1 LRDDGRRAAA
11 RRILPMNILRSEFLK
26 LISVRTTWLLLGAMI
41 LIEGTVAGL
50 LAGLGEKEDLRPANV
65 PDLLIGTPLSIL
77 FVFTLGALISTNEF
91 RHGTANS
98 TFLIT
103 PRRERV
109 IAAKLVV
116 GFVVGL
122 VAALEYVAVNA
133 GLGLS
138 ILSSRDVTVNS
149 DQAVDIYVGVGIGFI
164 LICLFGVALGAVVRN
179 QVAAIV
185 GGLAL
190 FLALRGTLTLFIGDE
205 VGRYFPA
212 ESLLGLQGNP
222 KGKALLL
229 DQVDGGLV
237 LAGYC
242 LLLTVAG
249 MIVTRKREIT

>member
-1 LRDDGRRAAA
+1 
-11 RRILPMNILRSEFLK
+11 MNILRSEFLK
-26 LISVRTTWLLLGAMI
+26 LVSVRTTWILLGLMI
-41 LIEGTVAGL
+41 LIEGLVAGL
-50 LAGLGEKEDLRPANV
+50 ITGLADKKDLRLANV
-65 PDLLIGTPLSIL
+65 PDLLVGTPFSIL
-77 FVFTLGALISTNEF
+77 FIVTLGALISTNEF

-98 TFLIT
+98 TFLVT

-109 IAAKLVV
+109 ILAKLFV

-122 VAALEYVAVNA
+122 VAALLFVAVNA

-138 ILSSRDVTVNS
+138 ILSSRDVPVDSDTAVN
-149 DQAVDIYVGVGIGFI
+149 IYIGVGVGFI

-179 QVAAIV
+179 QIAAIV

-190 FLALRGTLTLFIGDE
+190 FLALRGTITLFIGDD

-222 KGKALLL
+222 KGEGVLL

-237 LAGYC
+237 LGAYC
-242 LLLTVAG
+242 LALAIAG
-249 MIVTRKREIT
+249 LFVTRTREIT

>member
-1 LRDDGRRAAA
+1 
-11 RRILPMNILRSEFLK
+11 MNILRSEFLK

-41 LIEGTVAGL
+41 LIDGAVAGL
-50 LAGLGEKEDLRPANV
+50 LAGLGEKKDLRPANV

-103 PRRERV
+103 PKRERV
-109 IAAKLVV
+109 ILAKLA
-116 GFVVGL
+116 VGL
-122 VAALEYVAVNA
+122 VAALEYIAVNA

-138 ILSSRDVTVNS
+138 ILSRRDVAVNS
-149 DQAVDIYVGVGIGFI
+149 DQAVDIYLGVGIGFI

-242 LLLTVAG
+242 MLLTIAG
-249 MIVTRKREIT
+249 MLVTRNREIT